1 MEFRDAMLARHSC
14 RAYTDQPVDERELG
28 MVLEA
33 ANAAPIGRRRYEN
46 VHLTVIR
53 DKALL
58 REITE
63 NARKVMGDPEADP
76 LYGAPVM
83 ILVSV
88 REEEGQIRPVNIANA
103 ACVVENMHLAAAD
116 LGLGSCYLWGAIQ
129 TIQQSFE
136 LMYKLRLD
144 EGFWP
149 VSALILGCEAEAQPA
164 RTPTVKKLE
173 LRFLDGE

>member
-14 RAYTDQPVDERELG
+14 RAYTDQPVDQRALG

-58 REITE
+58 RDITE
-63 NARKVMGDPEADP
+63 NARNVLGDPQADP

-88 REEEGQIRPVNIANA
+88 REEEGQISPVNIANA

-116 LGLGSCYLWGAIQ
+116 LGLGSCYIWGAVQ
-129 TIQQSFE
+129 TMLQSFD
-136 LMYKLRLD
+136 LLYKLRLD

-149 VSALILGCEAEAQPA
+149 VSALILGHEAETRPA
-164 RTPTVKKLE
+164 RTPTVKTLE